1 MTPQVKRLL
10 FPLRAP
16 RWQTLA
22 WSPIH
27 TVAAAV
33 DGYYEA
39 FFYVF
44 TPGVKKGPRPWTR

>member
-1 MTPQVKRLL
+1 MTPAQKRAL

-27 TVAAAV
+27 VAAAAV
-33 DGYYEA
+33 DAYFEA
-39 FFYVF
+39 FFSII
-44 TPGVKKGPRPWTR
+44 PRGR